1 MRLFLN
7 PIRGLIAKF
16 SQSLRLPSKHKGV
29 SHLHSII
36 PMPKKIDESSSK
48 RVLSGCS
55 VSSAW
60 PEALE
65 TLEMTSSYLQKVT
78 GTSWSAVKLDE
89 APTIHIELDET
100 IPAEGYALEALED
113 KMFLSASDTIGV
125 LYGLS
130 SLSRCIENSNGVLHV
145 PSSLSISDHPTNG
158 WRGIHID
165 VARNFFDLSVLYG
178 LVDLFSFY
186 KINKFHLH
194 LTDDQGWRFES
205 IKYPLLHERG
215 SVRRETVVGKH
226 FPFFGEAYLGDK
238 KSVSGYYTQA
248 ELRDLDSYASK
259 RGVEIIPEIDIP
271 GHATS
276 ALISYPEHAANKAPK
291 EIVTYWGIF
300 NNVFSPSDP
309 SINFLC
315 DIFDELTSVFSSK
328 YIHIGGDEVPSKN
341 YKKDPTSKSLV
352 SSGIVES
359 FDKIDT
365 YILDKVAEHIVSI
378 GKVPVLWDEGRE
390 VAIKHSGVTMVWRD
404 SRYAKE
410 VLVRGGTV
418 VLCPTSHF
426 YFDYYQ
432 KTPETE
438 PLAIGGYLPLEQVYD
453 YTPPE
458 PENGT
463 VLGIQAN
470 LWTEYIQ
477 TPKHLHYMLLPRLYA
492 LSEVAWGTN
501 NNAKDFFRRVSKQQP
516 LS

>member
-1 MRLFLN
+1 M
-7 PIRGLIAKF
+7 
-16 SQSLRLPSKHKGV
+16 
-29 SHLHSII
+29 
-36 PMPKKIDESSSK
+36 
-48 RVLSGCS
+48 
-55 VSSAW
+55 
-60 PEALE
+60 
-65 TLEMTSSYLQKVT
+65 
-78 GTSWSAVKLDE
+78 
-89 APTIHIELDET
+89 
-100 IPAEGYALEALED
+100 
-113 KMFLSASDTIGV
+113 
-125 LYGLS
+125 
-130 SLSRCIENSNGVLHV
+130 
-145 PSSLSISDHPTNG
+145 
-158 WRGIHID
+158 
-165 VARNFFDLSVLYG
+165 
-178 LVDLFSFY
+178 
-186 KINKFHLH
+186 
-194 LTDDQGWRFES
+194 
-205 IKYPLLHERG
+205 
-215 SVRRETVVGKH
+215 
-226 FPFFGEAYLGDK
+226 
-238 KSVSGYYTQA
+238 
-248 ELRDLDSYASK
+248 
-259 RGVEIIPEIDIP
+259 
-271 GHATS
+271 
-276 ALISYPEHAANKAPK
+276 
-291 EIVTYWGIF
+291 
-300 NNVFSPSDP
+300 
-309 SINFLC
+309 
-315 DIFDELTSVFSSK
+315 
-328 YIHIGGDEVPSKN
+328 
-341 YKKDPTSKSLV
+341 V

-477 TPKHLHYMLLPRLYA
+477 TPEHLHYMLLPRLYA

-501 NNAKDFFRRVSKQQP
+501 NHLRDFFRRVSKQSP